1 MICNNAKP
9 FANMQMIFKPS
20 KTRMISVSIII
31 YCFYTKVICR
41 NANNF
46 CFLYEFLKN
55 RMQYL
60 TCLQT
65 LTNVIV
71 FWHNYCNKYS

>member
-1 MICNNAKP
+1 MICNNAKS
-9 FANMQMIFKPS
+9 FANLQMIFKPS

-46 CFLYEFLKN
+46 CLCAQHDQQLGGESPL
-55 RMQYL
+55 R
-60 TCLQT
+60 
-65 LTNVIV
+65 
-71 FWHNYCNKYS
+71 